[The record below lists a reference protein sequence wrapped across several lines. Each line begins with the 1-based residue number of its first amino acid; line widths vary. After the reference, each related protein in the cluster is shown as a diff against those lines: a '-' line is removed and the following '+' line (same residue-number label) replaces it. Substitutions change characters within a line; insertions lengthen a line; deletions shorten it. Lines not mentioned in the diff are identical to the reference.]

1 MWCMYIYYLMFSSWV
16 VPLIIIGWCSEYL
29 LLLLLFLLKSTSSDI
44 RMIIPALFFFS
55 FPLAWNLLFHPFSLC
70 LCPCL
75 LVRCVSYRQKIDSFC
90 FLIQFVIYVLI
101 DEYKPFILRINPGR
115 YWFGPVN
122 LAVGGFFCGFIE
134 VFSACLLFGG
144 CFLLLWKNI
153 LRFPNR
159 KEIFAGYAILS
170 FGFLFLLFIYLLVCF
185 DLKNVFAF
193 SIVF

>member
-29 LLLLLFLLKSTSSDI
+29 LLLLLFVLRSTSSDI
-44 RMIIPALFFFS
+44 RMIIPALFFFP

-144 CFLLLWKNI
+144 CFS
-153 LRFPNR
+153 
-159 KEIFAGYAILS
+159 FALEKYSSISKYKRNLCWMCYS
-170 FGFLFLLFIYLLVCF
+170 EFWFFVFVVYLFVCF
-185 DLKNVFAF
+185 DLKNVFPF